1 MSNEKWTEEL
11 VAERFEEA
19 VRTIRKLPSV
29 RARGYISAWPE
40 IVYSKSEIAMMD
52 RKPRQWPATA
62 EQISNMEET
71 CKWIHFLK
79 KIDDRK
85 IIWLRASRTP
95 WKQVCTELGIARSPA
110 NYKWKNAIRT
120 ITRKLI

>member
-1 MSNEKWTEEL
+1 MNDKKFTEEM
-11 VAERFEEA
+11 VIERFEEA
-19 VRTIRKLPSV
+19 VRTLRRLPPV
-29 RARGYISAWPE
+29 RIQGYVSSWPKIIYTE
-40 IVYSKSEIAMMD
+40 SEIAMMD
-52 RKPRQWPATA
+52 RKPRRCPATSA
-62 EQISNMEET
+62 QISEMEET
-71 CKWIHFLK
+71 CKWINLLQ

-95 WKQVCTELGIARSPA
+95 WKQVCIELGICRTAA